1 MTITCDTSLDAILD
15 HTKVDSIVLTS
26 GSDIRKITSKR
37 MQVVGAEIRT
47 DAIKNGLI
55 DGSNVM
61 YTKGSE
67 VKSGFATFHLSLCD
81 LESEI
86 KSKAKLKETEELEAL
101 VKAIDSKLSDL
112 YDEETRLK
120 NKLETLEDG
129 STEEEKASDRLS
141 TVKGEIIK
149 YEDKKTQANA
159 RLKKLGVNPA
169 STDTSQDSPETTS
182 AAGMTH
188 QQHTEYS
195 IVKGD
200 SFNMNGKTY
209 EFFATGKSADG
220 TTYMF
225 VSGEDDK
232 VYLLGA
238 DGTLTATE
246 YNSYSPIDNLLHEY
260 PDVTSLYTAYTTNG
274 ENAAA
279 LGLPSQDSITP
290 ITETWDSDVY
300 VDYGQPNPADVVHV
314 TNSADL
320 HEAAANCA
328 PVITIDATKLED
340 NQNILQFL
348 LSGSSDVE
356 ANEGTSQITLVYN
369 ESTGS
374 YFPMDSTGGY
384 EVSFYVDLTPEK
396 LQNFTIEI

>member
-61 YTKGSE
+61 FTKGSE
-67 VKSGFATFHLSLCD
+67 VKDGFATFHLSLCD

-86 KSKAKLKETEELEAL
+86 KSKAKLKETEELEDL
-101 VKAIDSKLSDL
+101 VKAIDLKLSDL
-112 YDEETRLK
+112 YDEETGLK

-129 STEEEKASDRLS
+129 SIEEEKASERLS
-141 TVKGEIIK
+141 TVKGDIRK

-169 STDTSQDSPETTS
+169 SADTSQDSPETTS

-195 IVKGD
+195 IVHGD

-209 EFFATGKSADG
+209 EFYATGKSADG

-225 VSGEDDK
+225 VSGEDGT

-238 DGTLTATE
+238 DGTLTATDH
-246 YNSYSPIDNLLHEY
+246 NSFSPMIHLQDEY
-260 PDVTSLYTAYTTNG
+260 PDVPLYTAYTTNS

-279 LGLPSQDSITP
+279 LGLPSQENITP
-290 ITETWDSDVY
+290 TPETWDSDVY
-300 VDYGQPNPADVVHV
+300 VDYGQPNPEDVVHV
-314 TNSADL
+314 SNSVDL
-320 HEAAANCA
+320 HEAAANHA

-340 NQNILQFL
+340 NQNLWQYIM
-348 LSGSSDVE
+348 SGSSDVE